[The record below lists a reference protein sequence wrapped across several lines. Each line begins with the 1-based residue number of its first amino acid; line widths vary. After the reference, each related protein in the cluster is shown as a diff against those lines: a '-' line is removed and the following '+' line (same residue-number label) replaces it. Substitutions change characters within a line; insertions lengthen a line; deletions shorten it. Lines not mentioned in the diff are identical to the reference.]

1 MTPELGSIA
10 KDNLYPQD
18 LSRAKHFCKSY
29 FDTSPE
35 VSIKVWISRKAMH
48 QRVPSNSYKPNA
60 HFTRLKVCK
69 NYLKTQGR
77 GCMHRGLP
85 GINTRLVFVR

>member
-1 MTPELGSIA
+1 MLPIKIYSCRLKPSFLRITPELGSIA

-18 LSRAKHFCKSY
+18 LSRAKHFCKSC

-48 QRVPSNSYKPNA
+48 QRVSKQ
-60 HFTRLKVCK
+60 L
-69 NYLKTQGR
+69 L
-77 GCMHRGLP
+77 
-85 GINTRLVFVR
+85 

>member
-1 MTPELGSIA
+1 MVPDRYFTRSIN
-10 KDNLYPQD
+10 KGMD
-18 LSRAKHFCKSY
+18 
-29 FDTSPE
+29 
-35 VSIKVWISRKAMH
+35 IKEGNASKGF
-48 QRVPSNSYKPNA
+48 PSNSYKPNA

-85 GINTRLVFVR
+85 

>member
-1 MTPELGSIA
+1 M
-10 KDNLYPQD
+10 D
-18 LSRAKHFCKSY
+18 
-29 FDTSPE
+29 
-35 VSIKVWISRKAMH
+35 IKEGNASKGF
-48 QRVPSNSYKPNA
+48 PSNSYKPNA

-85 GINTRLVFVR
+85 